1 MQQITAI
8 IASLKELL
16 GLASKDVKLF
26 SFIIAII
33 FCGVEG
39 YSIYLLYKDLK
50 EKDRIY
56 RELVENNTRKNEQ
69 QQIIINNLQKQN
81 LDEKEACE
89 QEFKQ
94 LKAEYHELFKEVL
107 KLKK

>member
-8 IASLKELL
+8 ITGLKELL

-26 SFIIAII
+26 SFIIACV

-39 YSIYLLYKDLK
+39 YSIYFLYRDLQ
-50 EKDRIY
+50 EKDKIY
-56 RELVENNTRKNEQ
+56 RELVESNTRKNEQ
-69 QQIIINNLQKQN
+69 QQVLINNLQKQN